1 MNIREWERSSLT
13 PETARALRMLV
24 EEFNSE
30 YCSVLDAGEIEKWPE
45 FFTDDALYRLTAREN
60 VDAGLPVGLVYAEG
74 KGMLIDRAVSISR
87 TQTFAPR
94 YNLHVCGNV
103 RVLQQLENGDIIAR
117 TNFILLQTLVDGPTS
132 LHLAGCYHDRFIR
145 HGEGLLIKERQAIYD
160 TTVIANDVV
169 FPV

>member
-1 MNIREWERSSLT
+1 MNIRGWERSTLS
-13 PETARALRMLV
+13 PETARDLRMLV
-24 EEFNSE
+24 EEFNTE
-30 YCSVLDAGEIEKWPE
+30 YCAVLDAGEVEKWPE

-60 VDAGLPVGLVYAEG
+60 ADAGLPVGLVYAEG

-103 RVLQQLENGDIIAR
+103 RVLHQHENGDIIAR
-117 TNFILLQTLVDGPTS
+117 TNFILLQTRVDGPTS
-132 LHLAGCYHDRFIR
+132 LHLAGCYHDRFVR
-145 HGEGLLIKERQAIYD
+145 RGEGLLIKERQAIYD